1 MSFRFKINKT
11 HVSSINLN
19 QIWWPYLIICLLV
32 TLVYFPTFSGKFVLD
47 DNSLIKN
54 NPYIKKI
61 HPITSYLAQED
72 GITDR
77 RDTGSYHT
85 GYYRPLINVT
95 YWLDYKLWGM
105 SAPGFRTTNL
115 ILHFLSCLL
124 LFKVLVSLV
133 NDRHACFLAT
143 VLFALHPV
151 NTESVSWIVSR
162 NNILVTLF
170 AISSFYFY
178 LQGWRNDSYAAMS
191 FSILFFVAAILSKE
205 FGLMVLPIFFLYHRF
220 LSKEKGNLLKELIS
234 YIPFLLIL
242 IFYFMVRKGVTNSL
256 LTPSDIGHLWSR
268 VYFSPYLILFS
279 LKLIFFPYELHSF
292 GLSYPSTFF
301 DWHAILSIVLFLLI
315 GTALWIG
322 RNNKLLIFS
331 GLSFLV
337 TIFPVLNIIPT
348 ASISLVAMRW
358 LYLPFAFISVS
369 VAWVIQKAIVRRKML
384 TTSLLCV
391 FICYLGVYS
400 YILNKNLW
408 HDEDTFFTCEV
419 KEFNNYLYA
428 GGLAESLLDKRK
440 YQEAEEYFRI
450 AIKNYPNEAKNHIN
464 YSALLIE
471 TDRTDRALFFLNEA
485 RSLKMTHRERGQWFN
500 NMGMAYFKR
509 GKNHKALGNFKEAI
523 MLCPEEPQFWAN
535 LGGAYGSKGDYE
547 NALFALMK
555 GLDIAPDSL
564 TLRKNL
570 AVTYIRMDD
579 YEKAVSVLEKIPSKD
594 RAELGINALLL
605 KAQEALT
612 SSSSE
617 DDIRD

>member
-1 MSFRFKINKT
+1 MSFRFKIKDF
-11 HVSSINLN
+11 HISSINLN

-32 TLVYFPTFSGKFVLD
+32 TLVYLPTFSGKFILD

-54 NPYIKKI
+54 NPYIKKV
-61 HPITSYLAQED
+61 HPLTSYLAQED
-72 GITDR
+72 GISDI
-77 RDTGSYHT
+77 RDAGSYHT

-95 YWLDYKLWGM
+95 YWIDYKLWGM

-115 ILHFLSCLL
+115 ILHLLSCLL

-133 NDRHACFLAT
+133 NDRHACFFST

-178 LQGWRNDSYAAMS
+178 LKGMRDDSYAAIS
-191 FSILFFVAAILSKE
+191 FSFLFFVAAILSKE

-220 LSKEKGNLLKELIS
+220 LSKEKGNLSKELIS

-242 IFYFMVRKGVTNSL
+242 IFYFMARKGVTSSL
-256 LTPSDIGHLWSR
+256 LTPSDMGHVWSR
-268 VYFSPYLILFS
+268 VYFCPYLILFS

-369 VAWVIQKAIVRRKML
+369 VAWVIQKAIVRRRML
-384 TTSLLCV
+384 TTSLLCLTLLY
-391 FICYLGVYS
+391 FGIYS
-400 YILNKNLW
+400 YVLNKNLW
-408 HDEDTFFTCEV
+408 HDEGTFFNQEV
-419 KEFNNYLYA
+419 LRFNNYLYA

-471 TDRTDRALFFLNEA
+471 TDRTSTRC
-485 RSLKMTHRERGQWFN
+485 W
-500 NMGMAYFKR
+500 
-509 GKNHKALGNFKEAI
+509 
-523 MLCPEEPQFWAN
+523 
-535 LGGAYGSKGDYE
+535 
-547 NALFALMK
+547 
-555 GLDIAPDSL
+555 
-564 TLRKNL
+564 
-570 AVTYIRMDD
+570 
-579 YEKAVSVLEKIPSKD
+579 
-594 RAELGINALLL
+594 
-605 KAQEALT
+605 
-612 SSSSE
+612 
-617 DDIRD
+617 

>member
-1 MSFRFKINKT
+1 M
-11 HVSSINLN
+11 
-19 QIWWPYLIICLLV
+19 
-32 TLVYFPTFSGKFVLD
+32 
-47 DNSLIKN
+47 
-54 NPYIKKI
+54 
-61 HPITSYLAQED
+61 A
-72 GITDR
+72 
-77 RDTGSYHT
+77 
-85 GYYRPLINVT
+85 
-95 YWLDYKLWGM
+95 
-105 SAPGFRTTNL
+105 
-115 ILHFLSCLL
+115 
-124 LFKVLVSLV
+124 
-133 NDRHACFLAT
+133 
-143 VLFALHPV
+143 
-151 NTESVSWIVSR
+151 
-162 NNILVTLF
+162 
-170 AISSFYFY
+170 
-178 LQGWRNDSYAAMS
+178 
-191 FSILFFVAAILSKE
+191 
-205 FGLMVLPIFFLYHRF
+205 
-220 LSKEKGNLLKELIS
+220 
-234 YIPFLLIL
+234 
-242 IFYFMVRKGVTNSL
+242 RKGVTSSL
-256 LTPSDIGHLWSR
+256 LTPSDMGHVWSR
-268 VYFSPYLILFS
+268 VYFCPYLILFS

-369 VAWVIQKAIVRRKML
+369 VAWVIQKAIVRRRML
-384 TTSLLCV
+384 TTSLLCLTLLY
-391 FICYLGVYS
+391 FGIYS
-400 YILNKNLW
+400 YVLNKNLW
-408 HDEDTFFTCEV
+408 HDEGTFFNQEV
-419 KEFNNYLYA
+419 LRFNNYLYA

-570 AVTYIRMDD
+570 AVTYIRMED

-594 RAELGINALLL
+594 RAELGINALLV

>member
-1 MSFRFKINKT
+1 VALSDHLSACYACLF
-11 HVSSINLN
+11 SSINLN

-54 NPYIKKI
+54 NPYIREL

-72 GITDR
+72 GITDI
-77 RDTGSYHT
+77 RDAGSYHT
-85 GYYRPLINVT
+85 GYYRPLINIT
-95 YWLDYKLWGM
+95 YWIDYKLWGM

-115 ILHFLSCLL
+115 ILHLLSCLL

-242 IFYFMVRKGVTNSL
+242 IFYLMVRKGVTSSL

-268 VYFSPYLILFS
+268 VYFSPYLVLFS

-331 GLSFLV
+331 GVSFLV

-500 NMGMAYFKR
+500 NM
-509 GKNHKALGNFKEAI
+509 
-523 MLCPEEPQFWAN
+523 QFWAN

-564 TLRKNL
+564 MLRKNL

>member
-1 MSFRFKINKT
+1 
-11 HVSSINLN
+11 
-19 QIWWPYLIICLLV
+19 
-32 TLVYFPTFSGKFVLD
+32 VLD
-47 DNSLIKN
+47 EF
-54 NPYIKKI
+54 
-61 HPITSYLAQED
+61 PIQDQRFSCFLHQFKPDLVAISDTSYLTQED
-72 GITDR
+72 GITDI
-77 RDTGSYHT
+77 RDAGSYHT
-85 GYYRPLINVT
+85 GYFRPLINIT
-95 YWLDYKLWGM
+95 YWIDYKLWGM

-115 ILHFLSCLL
+115 ILHLLSCLL

-191 FSILFFVAAILSKE
+191 FSMLFFVAAILSKE

-220 LSKEKGNLLKELIS
+220 LSKEKGNILKELIS
-234 YIPFLLIL
+234 YAPFILIL
-242 IFYFMVRKGVTNSL
+242 VFYFILRKSATSSL
-256 LTPSDIGHLWSR
+256 LTPSDMGHLWSGI
-268 VYFSPYLILFS
+268 YFSPYLMLVNLSLILF
-279 LKLIFFPYELHSF
+279 PYGLHSF
-292 GLSYPSTFF
+292 VIDYPDTYFGREAIAGFLACILLGLFI
-301 DWHAILSIVLFLLI
+301 WRERRERLL
-315 GTALWIG
+315 G
-322 RNNKLLIFS
+322 FS
-331 GLSFLV
+331 LLSFLMSIV
-337 TIFPVLNIIPT
+337 PILNIVPT
-348 ASISLVAMRW
+348 SAVTLISMRW
-358 LYLPFAFISVS
+358 LYFPMTFFSIAISRFIQRFMQMNRFLALACVGL
-369 VAWVIQKAIVRRKML
+369 V
-384 TTSLLCV
+384 LLY
-391 FICYLGVYS
+391 FGAYS
-400 YILNKNLW
+400 YLLNKNPW
-408 HDEDTFFTCEV
+408 HDEDTFFDQEV
-419 KEFNNYLYA
+419 VEFNNYFYA
-428 GGLAESLLDKRK
+428 GGLAENLLDKKK

-471 TDRTDRALFFLNEA
+471 TDRTDRALLFLNEA

-500 NMGMAYFKR
+500 NMGMAYFKK
-509 GKNHKALGNFKEAI
+509 GKNHKALANFKEAI

-535 LGGAYGSKGDYE
+535 LAGAYGSNGDYE
-547 NALFALMK
+547 NALFALKK

-564 TLRKNL
+564 MLRKNL
-570 AVTYIRMDD
+570 AVTYIRLED

-617 DDIRD
+617 DEMRD